1 MVNNSVSCTLKL
13 KAQTWYID
21 AQCIFCTFLFPM
33 KVALFQTTFL
43 YSEIRSKNAKNKKKC
58 LIKLYNKN

>member
-1 MVNNSVSCTLKL
+1 MVNISVSCILKL

-33 KVALFQTTFL
+33 KVAPFQTTFL
-43 YSEIRSKNAKNKKKC
+43 YSEIHSKKCKNMKKC